1 MNDLAQ
7 AFLYLQD
14 MNTKTS
20 NETEADADS
29 LLTLHFTLAQIVP
42 LAIFCFVMV
51 FFGVFGN
58 GTVLY
63 SSLRY
68 NAIRLDRASLILVQ
82 NLAVA
87 DIIYTICVIL
97 PQLITYSAGRWVLGK
112 VCCFIA
118 AQISFIPGSV
128 NTLTVLLITT
138 YRLWLVTYPFS
149 SISGN
154 KVKIISVV
162 TWILASAGTIIS
174 LAYNSSS
181 TFNPANGKCMSGVY
195 ENLKASVVLKI
206 ALIVI
211 VMIPLFVITLG
222 NIALCVI
229 AIRSSKRQTKA
240 NYKALV
246 MVCALSGIFIIS
258 WVPYVTYTFMKS
270 KNPEISQTL
279 DLLAFHCIYINA
291 FANPILYTLTNRR
304 FGNYVKDVLST
315 VFCHSNP
322 GQGLPKESSTANP
335 TSSTNPDFA
344 TEMKERN

>member
-1 MNDLAQ
+1 MFFLQDIMNTSISNNMND
-7 AFLYLQD
+7 
-14 MNTKTS
+14 
-20 NETEADADS
+20 EADADS
-29 LLTLHFTLAQIVP
+29 QLALRFTLAQIVP

-51 FFGVFGN
+51 LVGIFGN

-97 PQLITYSAGRWVLGK
+97 PQLVTYMAGKWVLGK
-112 VCCFIA
+112 VFCFIA

-138 YRLWLVTYPFS
+138 YRIWLVTYPFS
-149 SISGN
+149 SISEI
-154 KVKIISVV
+154 KVKIIAIT
-162 TWILASAGTIIS
+162 TWILASAGTVIS
-174 LAYNSSS
+174 LSYNSSS

-195 ENLKASVVLKI
+195 ENLKAMALLKI
-206 ALIVI
+206 ALILI
-211 VMIPLFVITLG
+211 VMIPLFVITVE

-229 AIRSSKRQTKA
+229 AVRSSIRQTKA

-258 WVPYVTYTFMKS
+258 WVPYVTYTLMKS

-291 FANPILYTLTNRR
+291 FANPILYTLTNKR
-304 FGNYVKDVLST
+304 FGNYVKDILSR
-315 VFCHSNP
+315 VFCP
-322 GQGLPKESSTANP
+322 FTRKRGLPKDSSTANP
-335 TSSTNPDFA
+335 TSSTNPVSG
-344 TEMKERN
+344 TELKERD